1 MKQFPGGSLI
11 TLSHQVTPL
20 LVMSHGTVGLLPCR
34 SSLID
39 TEGSEAIDLEGDTS
53 LPREGFYDF
62 SQPVNFLIFFFFKK

>member
-20 LVMSHGTVGLLPCR
+20 LVMSHGNIGLLPCL

-39 TEGSEAIDLEGDTS
+39 TEGREVIDLEGDTS
-53 LPREGFYDF
+53 LPWKSF
-62 SQPVNFLIFFFFKK
+62 